1 MTVGTEHEYSIN
13 DPAYR
18 PVPCSDA
25 LIEELWGSI
34 ENEIPF
40 AGVELSK
47 ELQKHVLEVKP
58 AKPSDSIAALESA
71 LYHGLSQL
79 YDRFSGRYQFLG
91 LGMHPTLRL
100 DETRVWDHDERE
112 IFEAYDRL
120 FGLSQHGWL
129 NIQAL
134 QLNIPYRDGPE
145 MVAIFNRIRALIPYL
160 VAVTAAS
167 PFVEGSLTP
176 RIDNRVIYYRA
187 NQRRMP
193 AICHGVIPERI
204 ACVADYEAI
213 QAGICSDLLR
223 AGAEMLCREWVNS
236 RGVIVRFSRQC
247 LEIKA
252 IDEQECIRSDMAV
265 TAFILPLL
273 RAKDLELEEEETA
286 LHALLD
292 TAIDRGTEDLRPE
305 LLRLYAAA
313 ERSATRD
320 ERSYLPTV
328 KRRIEE
334 GSVGELMVREFRDTQ
349 DLPSL
354 VASLGDCLR
363 TNPPYFGSP

>member
-1 MTVGTEHEYSIN
+1 
-13 DPAYR
+13 
-18 PVPCSDA
+18 
-25 LIEELWGSI
+25 
-34 ENEIPF
+34 
-40 AGVELSK
+40 
-47 ELQKHVLEVKP
+47 EV
-58 AKPSDSIAALESA
+58 
-71 LYHGLSQL
+71 
-79 YDRFSGRYQFLG
+79 
-91 LGMHPTLRL
+91 
-100 DETRVWDHDERE
+100 
-112 IFEAYDRL
+112 FEAYDRL

-213 QAGICSDLLR
+213 QAGICSDLQR

-363 TNPPYFGSP
+363 TNQPYFGSP